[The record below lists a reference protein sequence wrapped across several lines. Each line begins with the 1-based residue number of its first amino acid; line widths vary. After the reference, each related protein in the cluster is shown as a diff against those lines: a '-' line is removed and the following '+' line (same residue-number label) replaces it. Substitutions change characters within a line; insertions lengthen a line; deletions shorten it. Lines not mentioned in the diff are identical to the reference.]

1 MVWLKVL
8 IVFVF
13 AIIFWQDYKDRMVHW
28 FLYPIVGVLGFLIQ
42 LFYTDIFLLIL
53 NSVINL
59 CFILTVLAILWVYA
73 KLVLK
78 QNLVNKGIGIGDVL
92 FFVFLPFCFSI
103 ISFFILFVFSLL
115 FSLLIFLILKV
126 KNPKME
132 TIPLAGFMSLF
143 FGAVYISTFFVN
155 CNFIFAY

>member
-13 AIIFWQDYKDRMVHW
+13 AIIFWQDYKDRMVYW

-42 LFYTDIFLLIL
+42 LFYTDIYSLIL
-53 NSVINL
+53 NSAINL
-59 CFILTVLAILWVYA
+59 CFILTVLGILWVYA

-115 FSLLIFLILKV
+115 FSLLIFVILKV

-132 TIPLAGFMSLF
+132 TIPLAGVMSLF

>member
-13 AIIFWQDYKDRMVHW
+13 AIIFWQDYKDRMVYW
-28 FLYPIVGVLGFLIQ
+28 FLYPIVGVLGFLMQ
-42 LFYTDIFLLIL
+42 LFYTDVYLLML
-53 NSVINL
+53 NSAINL
-59 CFILTVLAILWVYA
+59 CFILTVLGILWVYA
-73 KLVLK
+73 RLVLK
-78 QNLVNKGIGIGDVL
+78 QN
-92 FFVFLPFCFSI
+92 
-103 ISFFILFVFSLL
+103 
-115 FSLLIFLILKV
+115 FLILKV